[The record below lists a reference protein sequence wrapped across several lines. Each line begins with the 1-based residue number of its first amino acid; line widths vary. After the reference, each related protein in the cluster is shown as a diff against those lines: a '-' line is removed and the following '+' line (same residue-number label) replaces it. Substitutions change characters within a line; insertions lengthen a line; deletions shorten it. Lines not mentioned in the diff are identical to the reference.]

1 MLDLKCYGIS
11 STTLHSVVMVYTNL
25 FKAYYSILVK
35 AKATGK
41 SVLVQIGSSPV
52 GQACIA
58 VCLQVGCDLFVTVE
72 SKHHIAPLLNVF
84 PQVRYFV
91 FSFDHDFNV

>member
-1 MLDLKCYGIS
+1 MLYI
-11 STTLHSVVMVYTNL
+11 NL
-25 FKAYYSILVK
+25 FKAYYFILVK
-35 AKATGK
+35 AKATEK

-84 PQVRYFV
+84 PQVCYFYI
-91 FSFDHDFNV
+91 SFDHDFNVKVYREW